1 MALDI
6 RKILQS
12 AANELERKTNEVQI
26 VCKGK
31 LIKGDSL
38 WMEYR
43 GETLP
48 IDFIFGMPI
57 TREIRGFP
65 VFTTGFNLSS

>member
-31 LIKGDSL
+31 LIKGDS
-38 WMEYR
+38 EYW

-57 TREIRGFP
+57 TRGIRGFP